1 MCHYFLFYQTKERG
15 ISMYQ
20 VNRRK
25 KRRVRLNKVR
35 FTSFIL
41 FIIAI
46 FAVIKGMIFLNQ
58 VKVLYAEA
66 SSYIDEASVLYQ
78 ENEKMQHDLSELQ
91 NSLIQE
97 YEDLLALKEDIGDNL
112 YLLAK
117 IIHLEERTQNPKN
130 IDRKVAVGRVVL
142 NRVKHPDFPDTIEE
156 VIFQENQFSPTFDGS
171 WDEYEPTE
179 LDFEAA
185 LLALKEVQI
194 VGEKGKDIGEALFF
208 VNPKHAS
215 KRGYQF
221 FKKLEYIDKVGEH
234 EFYTLKDGKN

>member
-1 MCHYFLFYQTKERG
+1 
-15 ISMYQ
+15 
-20 VNRRK
+20 
-25 KRRVRLNKVR
+25 
-35 FTSFIL
+35 
-41 FIIAI
+41 
-46 FAVIKGMIFLNQ
+46 
-58 VKVLYAEA
+58 
-66 SSYIDEASVLYQ
+66 
-78 ENEKMQHDLSELQ
+78 MQHIIRTPKQFNTRIWGLTCSTKQFNTRIWGLTC
-91 NSLIQE
+91 S
-97 YEDLLALKEDIGDNL
+97 KEDIGDNL

-194 VGEKGKDIGEALFF
+194 VGEKGKDVGEAYSL
-208 VNPKHAS
+208 
-215 KRGYQF
+215 
-221 FKKLEYIDKVGEH
+221 
-234 EFYTLKDGKN
+234 